1 MPTLKLQN
9 ISYSYEKGK
18 SILSNINAELEA
30 GKLYAILGPSGSG
43 KTTLLSLLGGLDAPT
58 KGEVLFDGE
67 NIAAKGL
74 EYHRRNHI
82 SLIFQSYNLIDYM
95 TPIEN
100 VRLTAKQDAVPILE
114 RLGLKKDEISRNVL
128 KLSGGQQQRVAIA
141 RALASDNPIILA
153 DEPTGNL
160 DEDTAM
166 EITAVLKES
175 AHTFGKC
182 VVVVTHSG
190 EVAKQADVV
199 LERDWAWHGLSKL
212 PRPPPMTHLLQQ
224 NHTSRSL

>member
-67 NIAAKGL
+67 DITAKGL

-199 LERDWAWHGLSKL
+199 LEIKRG
-212 PRPPPMTHLLQQ
+212 HLKERNTQ
-224 NHTSRSL
+224 

>member
-1 MPTLKLQN
+1 MPTLELQN

-18 SILSNINAELEA
+18 SILSNISAELEA
-30 GKLYAILGPSGSG
+30 GKLYAVLGPSGSG
-43 KTTLLSLLGGLDAPT
+43 KTTLLSLLGGLDTPT
-58 KGEVLFDGE
+58 KGEVLFNGE

-100 VRLTAKQDAVPILE
+100 VQLTAKQDTIPILE

-141 RALASDNPIILA
+141 RALASDAPVILA

-160 DEDTAM
+160 DEDTAG

-175 AHTFGKC
+175 AHTFWKC

-199 LERDWAWHGLSKL
+199 LEIRSG
-212 PRPPPMTHLLQQ
+212 HLKER
-224 NHTSRSL
+224 NM